1 MYMLLNTH
9 YIHLNDIEINE
20 ETHRFV
26 DNVLLMHLPRSISGQ
41 INFHHRKPLQS
52 TRKSMDTQ
60 LRNAY
65 ELGSASSDTA
75 FCRKGATP
83 DPPSSPNEFCLE
95 KQLASDLAEAY
106 TLKLTNR
113 QSFQSARNS
122 GMVEMPSNL
131 AIRAGLLLFKNGSS
145 EYLKHKEF
153 LKNPSQYESSTGK
166 VYCDAGNDIYARIV
180 KKREQAISEC
190 IPTAAHVRAH
200 LANGDLVQVV
210 LNQYRISKEP
220 ESIQLLT
227 HLEHVIEGA
236 LLDLHGDILESA
248 QAPPD
253 ADPNQEN

>member
-1 MYMLLNTH
+1 M
-9 YIHLNDIEINE
+9 
-20 ETHRFV
+20 
-26 DNVLLMHLPRSISGQ
+26 
-41 INFHHRKPLQS
+41 
-52 TRKSMDTQ
+52 
-60 LRNAY
+60 
-65 ELGSASSDTA
+65 
-75 FCRKGATP
+75 
-83 DPPSSPNEFCLE
+83 
-95 KQLASDLAEAY
+95 
-106 TLKLTNR
+106 KLTNR
-113 QSFQSARNS
+113 QSFKSARNS

-210 LNQYRISKEP
+210 LNQYRISKKP

-227 HLEHVIEGA
+227 HLEYVIEEA
-236 LLDLHGDILESA
+236 LLEVHGASASGPANASENPFQPVLPIL
-248 QAPPD
+248 PPLFAKASKSFID
-253 ADPNQEN
+253 